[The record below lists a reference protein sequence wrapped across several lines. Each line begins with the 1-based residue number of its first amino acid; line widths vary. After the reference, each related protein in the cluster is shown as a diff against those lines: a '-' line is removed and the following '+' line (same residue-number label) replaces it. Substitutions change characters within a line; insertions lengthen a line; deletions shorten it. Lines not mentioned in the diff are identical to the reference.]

1 MDRRLTR
8 SRWAAIGAAV
18 AVTLGGGGLIGVSAA
33 SGDAASFVSVDPTRI
48 LDTRTTTKV
57 DDSTALLQVTGE
69 VTTYSAAGASAS
81 KTLVIPATA
90 TAVAVNVTVTQGE
103 RNGDY
108 GFVTAYPCDAAT
120 DEAPS
125 ASTLNFVEGVD
136 VANGVVVPLGDDGAM
151 CLSVYGAAHLIVD
164 VSGYYTAASAGAV
177 DAYTKA
183 ETDDLLDDKADAA
196 SVYTATETDDLL
208 DAKADATSVYSRLE
222 TYDRDRINELLDER
236 IDKGPILTTHSLASV
251 VPSGRRYDSAC
262 GSSND
267 VNGAINN
274 SNNVGFEYWYTP
286 SVRYGTTAAELQTCN
301 IPVQGQY
308 FLVPISVASVIGP
321 GLDNNSSNSLSQIYL
336 PYMADVCLENTSD
349 RVEATFVSISAVF
362 KEGSPL
368 EIMGT
373 DLTTDGCRTLQIS
386 NADIDALLARVVDDS
401 GAVTEFDV
409 PIGWQATITIKRADN
424 YASDTW
430 TSTLFEGLSVAWKT
444 LADFD

>member
-120 DEAPS
+120 DAAPS

-208 DAKADATSVYSRLE
+208 DAKADATSVYTEDE
-222 TYDRDRINELLDER
+222 TDALLN
-236 IDKGPILTTHSLASV
+236 DKANVLDPLTTTHSGFALQEVGSPDDDVVIRPTELNHVEVYVKDTLPHVFVLPVDAVAAHGSTLNSSGVDDAVLYPVLYELCFDGVTNDNLAVTRSALNYVVEDTSV
-251 VPSGRRYDSAC
+251 DGSDSIVAAASRPSTHGDWLC
-262 GSSND
+262 TE
-267 VNGAINN
+267 I
-274 SNNVGFEYWYTP
+274 
-286 SVRYGTTAAELQTCN
+286 AATDDQLQSM
-301 IPVQGQY
+301 ID
-308 FLVPISVASVIGP
+308 LDEMPISWSIEFSLRNSGTADANALIEFVGARIVWERASVIES
-321 GLDNNSSNSLSQIYL
+321 DYL
-336 PYMADVCLENTSD
+336 
-349 RVEATFVSISAVF
+349 
-362 KEGSPL
+362 G
-368 EIMGT
+368 
-373 DLTTDGCRTLQIS
+373 
-386 NADIDALLARVVDDS
+386 
-401 GAVTEFDV
+401 
-409 PIGWQATITIKRADN
+409 
-424 YASDTW
+424 
-430 TSTLFEGLSVAWKT
+430 
-444 LADFD
+444 